1 MNLVHPEAGLSWL
14 WHLKKTY
21 DMIRRSSNGM
31 VGPLAFN
38 GPFGWP
44 FKHHCTRQ
52 GPSVQC
58 LASTD
63 FKEPYIRAWRNSVA
77 AEITAAKG
85 VSRHCHQDS
94 TCQVYTVLGLNL
106 TRDLTGDHTSY
117 LSRAPRIYSC
127 KFFLAGVNFFR
138 FNAKIW
144 QFTVYFAVITQKI
157 GNLLCILP

>member
-1 MNLVHPEAGLSWL
+1 MVWWGPW
-14 WHLKKTY
+14 
-21 DMIRRSSNGM
+21 RSM
-31 VGPLAFN
+31 VPWVGPL
-38 GPFGWP
+38 
-44 FKHHCTRQ
+44 
-52 GPSVQC
+52 SIIV
-58 LASTD
+58 LARVRPCSALLPRTLVSRIS
-63 FKEPYIRAWRNSVA
+63 ELG
-77 AEITAAKG
+77 EIVSLQKSRSAKG
-85 VSRHCHQDS
+85 VSRHCHRDP